1 MPLVVKPNPRQM
13 RAFLSSSAERGLEPG
28 RKPVALPV
36 LRRLLIALAI
46 VGVIM
51 LSLALLAVLG
61 T

>member
-1 MPLVVKPNPRQM
+1 M
-13 RAFLSSSAERGLEPG
+13 RAFLSSPAERGLERG
-28 RKPVALPV
+28 RTPVALPV

-51 LSLALLAVLG
+51 LGFVLLAALG